1 MRYLFFSLIFSVFLI
16 VFLVTINL
24 PLRIV
29 KSVLNEYF
37 PEVTY
42 SQIEGTIWSGKIT
55 GLSFANEYLGNLS
68 TEINQGSLEFSL
80 DDNEVSIEGKLN
92 IISTLIER
100 RVNLRELDFEIR
112 YRKFLQRIP
121 VVSNLEG
128 KNVNMTFDINGCYEA
143 SGNLFASLEKRWLLQ
158 QPITTQ
164 VEASLDCS
172 DKKIVGNFYSTPNR
186 EILNGEFTID
196 YELNYALKANSAL
209 VSSQASTLSAQ
220 SFNFA
225 PNVKVVGNLYEFFY

>member
-16 VFLVTINL
+16 VFLVIINL

-42 SQIEGTIWSGKIT
+42 SQIDGTIWSGKIT

-143 SGNLFASLEKRWLLQ
+143 SGNLFASLDKRWLLQ

-186 EILNGEFTID
+186 EILEGEFTID

-220 SFNFA
+220 SFNLRKIISDRM
-225 PNVKVVGNLYEFFY
+225 N

>member
-92 IISTLIER
+92 MLSTLIER
-100 RVNLRELDFEIR
+100 RVNLRELDFEIG

-143 SGNLFASLEKRWLLQ
+143 SGNLFASLDKRWLLQ

-220 SFNFA
+220 SFNYV

>member
-1 MRYLFFSLIFSVFLI
+1 MRYLFFSLIFSIFLI

-42 SQIEGTIWSGKIT
+42 SQIDGTIWSGKIT

-164 VEASLDCS
+164 VEARLDCS

-186 EILNGEFTID
+186 EILKGEFTID

>member
-143 SGNLFASLEKRWLLQ
+143 SGNLFASLDKRWLLQ

-220 SFNFA
+220 SFNYV